1 MANMAISGL
10 RQAAP
15 TKAPEKP
22 KAPQAE
28 QAQAEPAFAGSKG
41 GQSGGQG
48 DGKVTLTQQKYEKL
62 VKAASAAP
70 GGFDSSAP

>member
-22 KAPQAE
+22 KAE
-28 QAQAEPAFAGSKG
+28 QASAEPAFAGSKG

-62 VKAASAAP
+62 VKAASSAP